1 MENPGILIISHEETH
16 MKKLIWPF
24 LFVLSLFAS
33 AAFAG
38 DFVIVPGQRIGTVT
52 LGMDRASV
60 HALLHAPSTTHTTPH
75 GMILDTWLNH
85 QQLKSYEGGKGPLKH
100 DYLTVFFRRGHAV
113 QIEVS
118 APKFKTASGLST
130 SSSADDFAKQYPNYL
145 TPHFANQTGPYVNYA
160 VTGDPAASS
169 PAGKHFISY
178 GDAVGHGIAW
188 KYDAWGD
195 MSPDTDPEGS
205 LAAVIVHVPGQTV
218 LLNPNDG
225 LPYSGTGPARK

>member
-1 MENPGILIISHEETH
+1 
-16 MKKLIWPF
+16 MKVIYPMNKLIWLLLLALLLLAP
-24 LFVLSLFAS
+24 

-60 HALLHAPSTTHTTPH
+60 HTLLHAPGTTHKAH
-75 GMILDTWLNH
+75 GLILDTWLSH
-85 QQLKSYEGGKGPLKH
+85 GPAASPNARYSLKH
-100 DYLTVFFRRGHAV
+100 DYLTVFFRHDHAV

-118 APKFKTASGLST
+118 AAKFTTANGLST
-130 SSSADDFAKQYPNYL
+130 SSSGNDFAKRYPNYL

-160 VTGDPAASS
+160 VTGDPAGSS
-169 PAGKHFISY
+169 PAPKHFVGY
-178 GDAVGHGIAW
+178 GDAVHQGIAW
-188 KYDAWGD
+188 KYGGWAAGW
-195 MSPDTDPEGS
+195 PDIDPNDIE
-205 LAAVIVHVPGQTV
+205 AVIVHKFGQTV

>member
-1 MENPGILIISHEETH
+1 MN
-16 MKKLIWPF
+16 KLFWP
-24 LFVLSLFAS
+24 LLPALLLTAS

-60 HALLHAPSTTHTTPH
+60 HTLLHTPSTTHQTH
-75 GMILDTWLNH
+75 GLVLDTWLSHAPLPASAAESGN
-85 QQLKSYEGGKGPLKH
+85 YLKH

-118 APKFKTASGLST
+118 AAKFKTAQGLST
-130 SSSADDFAKQYPNYL
+130 GGLGEDFGGRYPDYRIPHFSADPSI
-145 TPHFANQTGPYVNYA
+145 HFLGKEYA
-160 VTGDPAASS
+160 VTGDPACSS
-169 PAGKHFISY
+169 PADKHFVTY
-178 GDAVGHGIAW
+178 GDAVREGIAW
-188 KYDAWGD
+188 KAGAWGD
-195 MSPDTDPEGS
+195 LAPEPDPES
-205 LAAVIVHVPGQTV
+205 TLEAVIVHLPGQTV